1 MTGLKMTKTK
11 AILLAQTA
19 LALVFLLSGVGS
31 AVAQQP
37 SPVTLMPPS
46 SAPAAPAV
54 SIDAP
59 IPGTPTPTATAP
71 TAMAPS
77 TTTQTTTTP
86 TTTQTTTTTQAAP
99 VMNQAAPAINQ
110 PAPAAAMPAPA
121 PVISGVPAALTPVA
135 PGAPAAPAQ
144 AALPAAANAGTAA
157 QPSAAELA
165 VVKNAPAQNAMAP
178 VTSASHGAGNGGL
191 RVTDI
196 LTTPANVRPLPKEYL
211 IVKKDHNAN
220 DVDSRLTAARSAL
233 AQGNYQAALELFDD
247 LYRKS
252 PRDMRVTMGRA
263 VALQKLGQTDEALE
277 AYQVALRTDPRN
289 IEALTNMLG
298 LLKGRDAPTALKKLQ
313 QLRDLYPANAEVTA
327 QLGMVY
333 GMAGDYNNALKYL
346 NMADALKPGN
356 STVLYN
362 RAVAYDHM
370 GKTSEAAEL
379 YRQILLL
386 ASDGALDQ
394 SFPLEVVRQ
403 RLAALR

>member
-1 MTGLKMTKTK
+1 MTGSKKMNKK
-11 AILLAQTA
+11 AILLAQTGLA
-19 LALVFLLSGVGS
+19 QTGLALIFLLSGVGS
-31 AVAQQP
+31 AAAQQP
-37 SPVTLMPPS
+37 SPVSLMPPS

-59 IPGTPTPTATAP
+59 IPGTSAP
-71 TAMAPS
+71 TAMAPTATAPS
-77 TTTQTTTTP
+77 TTTQTTTT
-86 TTTQTTTTTQAAP
+86 TQAVPAINQAAP
-99 VMNQAAPAINQ
+99 VMNQAVPAINQ

-135 PGAPAAPAQ
+135 PGAPAAPA
-144 AALPAAANAGTAA
+144 PAAANTGTAA

-178 VTSASHGAGNGGL
+178 VTSASHGAGNSGL

-220 DVDSRLTAARSAL
+220 DVDARLTAARSAL

-370 GKTSEAAEL
+370 GKTTEAAEL